1 MTITEYRNRFRDLTA
16 RRRRAYFN
24 GNIDECDHIDNE
36 LDRCLDEYNS
46 SRPPS
51 TQP

>member
-1 MTITEYRNRFRDLTA
+1 MTITEYRNRFLA
-16 RRRRAYFN
+16 LNAQRRRAYFA
-24 GNIDECDHIDNE
+24 GNLTECDRIDNE
-36 LDRCLDEYNS
+36 LDRVLDQYNS